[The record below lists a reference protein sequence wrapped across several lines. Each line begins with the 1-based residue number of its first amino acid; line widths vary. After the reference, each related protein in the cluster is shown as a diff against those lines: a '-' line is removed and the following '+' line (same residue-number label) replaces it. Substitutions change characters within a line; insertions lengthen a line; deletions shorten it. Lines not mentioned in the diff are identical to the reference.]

1 LTLSTRVYT
10 KLLQVP
16 EGKVTT
22 YGDLAKAVGLE
33 NGQRAI
39 GTIMKKN
46 PFPGIVP
53 CHRVVKSDG
62 KIGGFVYGERVK
74 SQMLVKEGI
83 KIEIDKLDHMLNNFK
98 VVTDKSNEL
107 STTISELRKS
117 SESFSSLTLKLDII
131 LTKMEN
137 GEGTLGKL
145 INNDTLH
152 ENMNNLINELRAL
165 VKDLKDNPTKY
176 MKAYRKSK

>member
-1 LTLSTRVYT
+1 M

-62 KIGGFVYGERVK
+62 KIGEFVYGERVK

-83 KIEIDKLDHMLNNFK
+83 KIKDGKIVDF
-98 VVTDKSNEL
+98 
-107 STTISELRKS
+107 
-117 SESFSSLTLKLDII
+117 
-131 LTKMEN
+131 TKE
-137 GEGTLGKL
+137 KF
-145 INNDTLH
+145 
-152 ENMNNLINELRAL
+152 
-165 VKDLKDNPTKY
+165 Y
-176 MKAYRKSK
+176 F